1 MAYINP
7 FIKVNAG
14 GIPRLEAR
22 NTPIADASNN
32 LTYDFYEHRFLN
44 YPYAGIIIFKLPA
57 VTAPAAAGNI
67 YFTTGGTNAIQV
79 FNKSG
84 DVLASNNAGFVAGGD
99 FIGWYSE
106 GKLFL
111 LNV

>member
-1 MAYINP
+1 MAYIIP

-22 NTPIADASNN
+22 NTPTADASKN

-57 VTAPAAAGNI
+57 VTTPTAAGNV
-67 YFTTGGTNAIQV
+67 YFTTGGTNSAQV
-79 FNKSG
+79 FNKAG
-84 DVLASNNAGFVAGGD
+84 AVLASNNASLVAGGV

-106 GKLFL
+106 DKLLL

>member
-22 NTPIADASNN
+22 NTPIADTSNN
-32 LTYDFYEHRFLN
+32 LTYDFHEHRFLN

-57 VTAPAAAGNI
+57 VPAPAAGSV
-67 YFTTGGTNAIQV
+67 YFTTGGSNPIQV
-79 FNKSG
+79 FDKAG
-84 DVLASNNAGFVAGGD
+84 TALASNNTSLTPGGV
-99 FIGWYSE
+99 FIGWYSD
-106 GKLFL
+106 GKLLL